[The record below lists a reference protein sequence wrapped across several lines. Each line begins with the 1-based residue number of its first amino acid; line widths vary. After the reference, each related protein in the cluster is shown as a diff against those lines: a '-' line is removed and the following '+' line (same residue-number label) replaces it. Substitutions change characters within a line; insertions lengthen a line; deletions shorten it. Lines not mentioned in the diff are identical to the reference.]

1 MVPDELD
8 AKRVHAKR
16 VQHRLSRRVRAH
28 VTAFAPELATPSH
41 YEAGAW
47 SAGSSAALPYGW
59 TDAAL
64 AALDGIAREL
74 DADPED
80 LLALLWSES
89 GAQPRINAYGLAQ
102 ITPIAQADMHW
113 PPGAWAQIV
122 AGPIEP
128 QIAGVF
134 AFWQHLQSAYG
145 AGRTFAQIARSWGV
159 SVGTVIYSFQG
170 FPAAAMQATGP
181 DSTLATPP
189 ESTYVNNAGLDL
201 GNKGRITVG
210 DIAQRIAKKK
220 AELNAYP
227 PGHHLAQRLALV
239 SRSSPPSLAA
249 IWQPFAAWFE
259 RTTGQPMTYSASGA
273 SSDASLLPLALI
285 AIAGAAWLYSRTKRR
300 AARR

>member
-1 MVPDELD
+1 MSP
-8 AKRVHAKR
+8 
-16 VQHRLSRRVRAH
+16 
-28 VTAFAPELATPSH
+28 FAPELAAPSH

-59 TDAAL
+59 SDEAL

-102 ITPIAQADMHW
+102 ITPIAQAEMHW
-113 PPGAWAQIV
+113 APGAWAQIV

-128 QIAGVF
+128 QLAGVF

-145 AGRTFAQIARSWGV
+145 QGRTFAQIARSWGV
-159 SVGTVIYSFQG
+159 SVGAVIYSFQG
-170 FPAAAMQATGP
+170 FPAGAMKATGP
-181 DSTLATPP
+181 SSTLATPP
-189 ESTYVNNAGLDL
+189 ESTYLGNVGLDL
-201 GNKGRITVG
+201 GNKGRITVA

-220 AELNAYP
+220 AELHAYP
-227 PGHHLAQRLALV
+227 PGHQLATRLALV
-239 SRSSPPSLAA
+239 SRSNPPSLAQ
-249 IWQPFAAWFE
+249 IWAPYADYFA
-259 RTTGQPMTYSASGA
+259 RTTGQPMIYSASGRTIG
-273 SSDASLLPLALI
+273 ASLFPVALL
-285 AIAGAAWLYSRTKRR
+285 AIAAAAWLYSRTKRR